1 MEIDESE
8 DKREHRIL
16 RFLLGNGTLVLNTME
31 NCSDLREK

>member
-16 RFLLGNGTLVLNTME
+16 KFLLGNGTLVLNTME
-31 NCSDLREK
+31 NCWDVRGK